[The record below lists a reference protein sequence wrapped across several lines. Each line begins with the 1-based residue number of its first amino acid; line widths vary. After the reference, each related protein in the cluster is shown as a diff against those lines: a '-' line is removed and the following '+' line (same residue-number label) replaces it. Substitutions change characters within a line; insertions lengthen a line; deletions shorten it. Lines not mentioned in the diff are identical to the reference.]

1 MEYQPNLSNIKPGN
15 GGVIQRVEPGSTGAQ
30 LGLQPGDAILRV
42 NGATMRDVID
52 FRFAMTEER
61 IDLTVRQAGEER
73 THSLVKD
80 LDDMLGLDFVEPL
93 FDRLRTCNNK
103 CPFCFLT
110 QMPKG
115 FRKTLYLK
123 DDDYRLSFLYGN
135 FVTLT
140 NLKEE
145 DWQRIDEQR
154 LSPMYVSVHAT
165 DRTLRA
171 ILLGKPDVPDVLAQ
185 IRRLGEMGID
195 VHTQV
200 VACPQLNDGA
210 ALAQTI
216 HELGQLYPV
225 VQSIAVV
232 PVGLTRY
239 RFEGKKPQTIKAA
252 IRVHE
257 TPEWIDTNWERQAIW
272 QEEAPVANELM
283 QAVKEG
289 DLGFCARLGA
299 ATEVE
304 LRPYR
309 SDEAAAVIDICE
321 PFQQY
326 FGAEYGSVLV
336 YPSDEFYLLAGRQ
349 QPDGALYEGYD
360 QLENGVGL
368 VRQFQDEWAAIED
381 SLPRRVD
388 APTRMLLACGT
399 LAAPVLAPVA
409 ERLSQIE
416 NLQVVLCPVENEFFG
431 SMVTVSGLLTGGDVV
446 AELKKHGPADVV
458 MLPKV
463 MFDHSGTRTID
474 EWTVDQIAAELGAQ
488 VAMARMPHEI
498 RRVVRQLN
506 RQRVARPGRPSYA
519 PAR

>member
-1 MEYQPNLSNIKPGN
+1 MEYQPNLSNIKAGN
-15 GGVIQRVEPGSTGAQ
+15 GGVIQAVAHGSSGAR
-30 LGLQPGDAILRV
+30 LGLQPGDAILQV
-42 NGATMRDVID
+42 NGVTMRDVID
-52 FRFAMTEER
+52 FRFAMTEEQVEV
-61 IDLTVRQAGEER
+61 LVRQDGAER
-73 THSLVKD
+73 THHIAKEP
-80 LDDMLGLDFVEPL
+80 DDMLGLDFVEPL

-140 NLKEE
+140 NLQEA
-145 DWQRIDEQR
+145 DWQRIDQQR

-165 DRTLRA
+165 DRALRA
-171 ILLGKPDVPDVLAQ
+171 VLLGKPDVPDVLAQ
-185 IRRLGEMGID
+185 IRRLGAMGIE

-216 HELGQLYPV
+216 HELGQLFPV

-257 TPEWIDTNWERQAIW
+257 QPDWIDTNWERQAIW
-272 QEEAPVANELM
+272 QEDAPVATELL

-299 ATEVE
+299 TTEVE

-309 SDEAAAVIDICE
+309 GDEAAAVIDVCE
-321 PFQQY
+321 PFQQLY
-326 FGAEYGSVLV
+326 RAEYGSVLV
-336 YPSDEFYLLAGRQ
+336 YPSDEFYLLADRP
-349 QPDGALYEGYD
+349 QPPGDIYEGYD

-368 VRQFQDEWAAIED
+368 VRQFEDEWVEVAA

-388 APTRMLLACGT
+388 KPTRMLLACGT
-399 LAAPVLAPVA
+399 LAAAVLRPVA

-416 NLQVVLCPVENEFFG
+416 NLTVELCPVTNEFFG
-431 SMVTVSGLLTGGDVV
+431 DMVTVSGLLTGGDVV
-446 AELKKHGPADVV
+446 AELRKHGPADVV
-458 MLPKV
+458 LLPKV

-474 EWTVDQIAAELGAQ
+474 EWTTERIATELGAT
-488 VAMARMPHEI
+488 VALARMPHEI
-498 RRVVRQLN
+498 RRVVRQLS
-506 RQRVARPGRPSYA
+506 RERVARSAAAYLHR
-519 PAR
+519 